1 MGRQSAVQRAA
12 STEHPAAT
20 AATAEHPAATAAA
33 DEEGGGGVQ
42 LAQHCQALP
51 CRTFQV

>member
-20 AATAEHPAATAAA
+20 AEHPAAAAA